1 MKGIPKLTSLKNVS
15 QQRNGEMGLFPEE
28 DSGLRD
34 FVSEDGSDYSVF
46 DADLNSKEEL
56 TKQEREGELLA
67 CD

>member
-1 MKGIPKLTSLKNVS
+1 
-15 QQRNGEMGLFPEE
+15 MGLFPEE